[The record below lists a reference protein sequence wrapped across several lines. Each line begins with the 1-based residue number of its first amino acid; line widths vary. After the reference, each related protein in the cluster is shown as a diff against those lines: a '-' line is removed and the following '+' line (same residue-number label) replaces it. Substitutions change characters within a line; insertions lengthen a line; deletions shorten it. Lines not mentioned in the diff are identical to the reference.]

1 MGIFNM
7 IGNISNR
14 KNQFKL
20 FAMLM
25 KMGLNNP
32 NEVTS
37 VCATVITSIA
47 TMYELPEEDF
57 RKILDGMLEKY
68 DEVKNDPE
76 IQEEINKKIRRVP
89 YD

>member
-20 FAMLM
+20 FTMLM

-32 NEVTS
+32 DEVTS
-37 VCATVITSIA
+37 VCATVITIIA
-47 TMYELPEEDF
+47 TMYELTEEDF
-57 RKILDGMLEKY
+57 RKILDGMLEEY
-68 DEVKNDPE
+68 NEGMNDSE
-76 IQEEINKKIRRVP
+76 LQEMLEGARK
-89 YD
+89 

>member
-20 FAMLM
+20 FTMLM

-47 TMYELPEEDF
+47 TIHELPEENF
-57 RKILDGMLEKY
+57 KEITEGMLKKY

>member
-20 FAMLM
+20 FTMLM

-32 NEVTS
+32 NEMTT

-47 TMYELPEEDF
+47 TIHELPEENF

-68 DEVKNDPE
+68 NEVKNDPE

>member
-1 MGIFNM
+1 M

-20 FAMLM
+20 FTMLM

-47 TMYELPEEDF
+47 TMYELTEEDF